1 MKLHLS
7 TLLCVAVLGAMS
19 VQADSLTYSAGTTK
33 YNIGTGGGSSTLT
46 NPTVGESGVVI
57 GDGVTVGTYNN
68 HDLIVD
74 GIGSVST
81 SQTNNLTIQRT
92 EKVLFWEVPVTGDL
106 TINGNGQVAVGGK
119 SSDNKS
125 YSSLTAEN
133 IIVKGDGSVVNLKAS
148 VVKANTLTVNSGK
161 VEIHTG
167 SSDFSQGNSFIG
179 NIADSAPKQAQIYNG
194 ITVNGGSLV
203 MGSKSGAYVT
213 SLKHYTTGFGSD
225 GLFSDSSCTVSQSG
239 GTMAV
244 YGDSIAQGGFTIN
257 QTGNAAAKM
266 YFSDNLALMGNATI
280 TQDNTNADTKLVLG
294 RLTDDEKAVTVTD
307 FTVTL
312 KQSGAGSIQLASG
325 TDFSKSA
332 NVNITQSGA
341 GYIQIGG
348 GIDKAEVGV
357 NNIEASRLGF
367 TSTNTTY
374 NIDQTGSGTILLSSG
389 ASITAGKISVSGL
402 FQNDGSLDCSSID
415 VNGGKFVNNGTVTSK
430 TTVNVKDGGE
440 VSWENAQGGQSVAN
454 LNINVDETSS
464 LTTTHLVVGKGM
476 NINTNGKVIATEGI
490 TVDGGLVKGTGEV
503 CKLTLQSGSLIVGNS
518 PGVQSYTG
526 NLELL
531 DGEVTFSLA
540 DIDNLQMATEQ
551 NFGWES
557 GAYSTIDM
565 NNHNLAYDGSTINIA
580 LGSDAVESALT
591 LQTGALC
598 ELTLTLIQNIGN
610 VDSLTAEV
618 LAKMAANTNFII
630 TSEDEGLSDEYKA
643 LAGSD
648 LSNKVASVTYSVSN
662 GNLVLNA
669 TMIPEPTT
677 ATLSLLA
684 LAALAAR
691 RRRK

>member
-19 VQADSLTYSAGTTK
+19 VQAASLKYSAGTTK
-33 YNIGTGGGSSTLT
+33 YDIGTGGGSSTLT
-46 NPTVGESGVVI
+46 NPKVGESGVVI

-68 HDLIVD
+68 NGLIVD

-92 EKVLFWEVPVTGDL
+92 EKAWFLEYPVTGDL

-125 YSSLTAEN
+125 YSSLTAED
-133 IIVKGDGSVVNLKAS
+133 IIVNGDGSVVNLKAS
-148 VVKANTLTVNSGK
+148 VVKADTLTVNSGK

-167 SSDFSQGNSFIG
+167 SSDFSQGNSYIG
-179 NIADSAPKQAQIYNG
+179 SSLSSTPKQAQIYKG

-213 SLKHYTTGFGSD
+213 SSKHYTTGFG
-225 GLFSDSSCTVSQSG
+225 GLLDSCTVSQSG

-244 YGDSIAQGGFTIN
+244 YGDSIAQGGFEIN
-257 QTGNAAAKM
+257 QTGDAAAKM

-280 TQDNTNADTKLVLG
+280 TQSNSNADTKLVLG
-294 RLTDDEKAVTVTD
+294 RLTDDGNAVTVT
-307 FTVTL
+307 L
-312 KQSGAGSIQLASG
+312 EQSGAGSIQLASG
-325 TDFSKSA
+325 TDFSKSSK
-332 NVNITQSGA
+332 VNITQSGA

-389 ASITAGKISVSGL
+389 ASITAGTISVSGL

-415 VNGGKFVNNGTVTSK
+415 VNGGKFVNNGTVTSN

-454 LNINVDETSS
+454 LNINVDEKSS

-476 NINTNGKVIATEGI
+476 NINTNGKVKATEGI

-518 PGVQSYTG
+518 PGVQSYAG

-531 DGEVTFSLA
+531 AGEVTFSLA
-540 DIDNLQMATEQ
+540 DIDNLQMATEE
-551 NFGWES
+551 NAGWES

-565 NNHNLAYDGSTINIA
+565 NNHNLVYDGSTINIA

-618 LAKMAANTNFII
+618 LAEMAANTNFII
-630 TSEDEGLSDEYKA
+630 TSELEGLSDEYKA